1 MVTRCTRAVREAGG
15 KKAGR
20 EFISSRFF
28 RFEALKLSK
37 PTPSRYRAKFLGG
50 FLEAN
55 K

>member
-28 RFEALKLSK
+28 RFEAWFAKTYAQQVQGRVFRRLSRSK
-37 PTPSRYRAKFLGG
+37 
-50 FLEAN
+50 
-55 K
+55 